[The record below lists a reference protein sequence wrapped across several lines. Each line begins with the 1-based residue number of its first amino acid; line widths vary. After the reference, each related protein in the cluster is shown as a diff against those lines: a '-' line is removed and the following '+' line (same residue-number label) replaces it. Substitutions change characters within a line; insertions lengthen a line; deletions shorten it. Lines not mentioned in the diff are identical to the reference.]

1 MQRAFQ
7 ESGVQWECVGYDAAA
22 DKVQELRQAHPDSA
36 VWTKFIRDSA
46 EDGAWEAYYDT
57 WDQYRIEPTDPMWD
71 LTIRP
76 EPDDI
81 LIEAPT
87 FGKWT
92 TQLVD
97 LAQDYERL
105 TIAGVA
111 TDCCVLSTVLA
122 AVDAGKYVSVVSDA
136 CAGATAE
143 VHEQAL
149 NLMSMLGPMVTIATT
164 AEVLKP
170 A

>member
-7 ESGVQWECVGYDAAA
+7 QPGFQWECVGYDVAAE
-22 DKVQELRQAHPDSA
+22 KVQQLRQAHPA
-36 VWTKFIRDSA
+36 PVVWTKFIRDSA
-46 EDGAWEAYYDT
+46 ENGAWKAYYDT
-57 WDQYRIEPTDPMWD
+57 WNQYRIEPTDPIWN

-92 TQLVD
+92 DQLAA
-97 LAQDYERL
+97 LAQGYERL

-111 TDCCVLSTVLA
+111 TDCCVLSTVLP
-122 AVDAGKYVSVVSDA
+122 AVDAGKYVTVISDA
-136 CAGATAE
+136 CAGATVD

-149 NLMSMLGPMVTIATT
+149 NLMSMLDPMVTIATT

-170 A
+170 V